1 MLAQSLLNYRHPF
14 VGTARMI
21 NQILILAACSQVLL
35 GCASLAKPQNRPG
48 SAYSRQQFWNESP
61 AQQPR
66 CHAATRPGGLL
77 PDRFAEPA
85 ALQAEGMQLA
95 PGDRLRLA
103 VSGDKELLSGL
114 YVLSSNG
121 MLQLPQLA
129 PVPAAGRS
137 IMDVQHEVER
147 RLLNLRLIRP
157 LPNGVRLNMIEQAPV
172 PVSVSGA
179 VFEPGTVRV
188 GERSSEI
195 RAVNLANSVSGDLNP
210 GRMLSTA
217 LRAAGGVRPDAD
229 VSAIYIKRGEAWTQI
244 DMSGAVDGSIA
255 HEFPLISGD
264 RVLVA
269 SAGCLQS
276 ALVRPSPITAPGI
289 RVYLSNLSRPA
300 VHNAGSAIG
309 KDTTSLP
316 YGTRMLQGLVT
327 ANCVGGSSM
336 NAGRS
341 AVLISRNPV
350 NGQSVVIERSIE
362 QLVRAANR
370 DEIDPYLMPGDAIAC
385 YDSAAINLRDIVAV
399 ISEAASPFVLVKSL
413 GN

>member
-1 MLAQSLLNYRHPF
+1 MLAHSLLNYQHPF
-14 VGTARMI
+14 AGTARMF
-21 NQILILAACSQVLL
+21 NQILFLVACSQLLL

-48 SAYSRQQFWNESP
+48 SAYSRQQFWNDGP
-61 AQQPR
+61 DQQPR
-66 CHAATRPGGLL
+66 CHATARPTGLS

-85 ALQAEGMQLA
+85 VLQAGGMQLA

-103 VSGDKELLSGL
+103 VSGDKELLSGP
-114 YVLSSNG
+114 YIVGSNE
-121 MLQLPQLA
+121 MLQLPQL
-129 PVPAAGRS
+129 PPIPAAGRS
-137 IMDVQHEVER
+137 IMDVQYEVER
-147 RLLNLRLIRP
+147 RLLDLRLIRP

-188 GERSSEI
+188 GERSPEI
-195 RAVNLANSVSGDLNP
+195 RAVNLANSISGDLNS

-217 LRAAGGVRPDAD
+217 LRAAGGIRPDAD
-229 VSAIYIKRGEAWTQI
+229 VSAIYVQRGEAWTQI
-244 DMSGAVDGSIA
+244 DMSGALSGA
-255 HEFPLISGD
+255 FAYEFPLIAGD
-264 RVLVA
+264 RILVA
-269 SAGCLQS
+269 SVGCLQP

-289 RVYLSNLSRPA
+289 RIYLSNLSRPA
-300 VHNAGSAIG
+300 TNNAGSAIG
-309 KDTTSLP
+309 AETAGLP
-316 YGTRMLQGLVT
+316 YGTRMLQGLIA

-350 NGQSVVIERSIE
+350 SGQSVVVERSIE

-385 YDSAAINLRDIVAV
+385 YDSTAMNLRDIVAT
-399 ISEAASPFVLVKSL
+399 ISEAASPFVIVKSL